1 MCVVLFHWDLLR
13 PNDSIYKLRDTTVY
27 CIQHT
32 WQSGVK
38 RKKYKLGFH
47 NRFKQL

>member
-1 MCVVLFHWDLLR
+1 MYVVLFHWDLLR
-13 PNDSIYKLRDTTVY
+13 PNDSNINFVTLY
-27 CIQHT
+27 CIQQT